1 MTGSEQCRCL
11 AGEKEFLFQ
20 PHSFLEPLGGEAI
33 EVTADGVV
41 GKVHN
46 KFASCVHNILP
57 TCLEAESY
65 MHALATV
72 TRMTPILTCTY
83 YQYDRAADSRAH

>member
-1 MTGSEQCRCL
+1 MPIKY

-41 GKVHN
+41 GKVQT
-46 KFASCVHNILP
+46 S
-57 TCLEAESY
+57 
-65 MHALATV
+65 
-72 TRMTPILTCTY
+72 
-83 YQYDRAADSRAH
+83 